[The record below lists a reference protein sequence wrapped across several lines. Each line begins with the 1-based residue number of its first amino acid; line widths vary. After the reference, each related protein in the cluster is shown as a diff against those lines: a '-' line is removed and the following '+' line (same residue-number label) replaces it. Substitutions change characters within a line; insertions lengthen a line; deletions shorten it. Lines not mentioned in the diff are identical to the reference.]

1 MKVVITQS
9 MFFPW
14 VGLLEQIR
22 LADIVVHYDD
32 VQFSKGSF
40 VNRVQIKSTKGTIWM
55 TVPLKELHLGQK
67 IEDVQIDSGKEWKQK
82 HYELIADSFQSSPY
96 KNETLDLV
104 KSVYQREFSS
114 VGTLA
119 RASFRAL
126 IDYFEMDNSK
136 TFIDVKDLGID
147 GKGSQRVLDI
157 VKAVRGNTYITGHG
171 ASKYLDHGIFEDAGI
186 TVEYMKY
193 MLQPYSQL
201 NGEFTPYTTGL
212 DLVANCGKSGVKY
225 VCSDTINWRDY
236 FAT

>member
-1 MKVVITQS
+1 
-9 MFFPW
+9 
-14 VGLLEQIR
+14 
-22 LADIVVHYDD
+22 
-32 VQFSKGSF
+32 
-40 VNRVQIKSTKGTIWM
+40 
-55 TVPLKELHLGQK
+55 
-67 IEDVQIDSGKEWKQK
+67 
-82 HYELIADSFQSSPY
+82 
-96 KNETLDLV
+96 
-104 KSVYQREFSS
+104 
-114 VGTLA
+114 
-119 RASFRAL
+119 
-126 IDYFEMDNSK
+126 MDNSK

>member
-82 HYELIADSFQSSPY
+82 HYELITDSFQSSPY
-96 KNETLDLV
+96 KNETLNLV
-104 KSVYQREFSS
+104 KSVYQREFSN
-114 VGTLA
+114 VGALA

-171 ASKYLDHGIFEDAGI
+171 ASKYLDHGTFEDAGI